1 MPKLDLSLF
10 FLIPLI
16 AAIAMPFASKFL
28 HSRGANILAVLTGL
42 VLAGFSLC
50 LVASPQ
56 AWLDAAAIGA
66 PSVNAHGVHLQADAV
81 SRLFVLLVNGIGLAC
96 LIYATDYLDH
106 LGSRAKFY
114 GLFLI
119 LMLGLNGVV
128 LVSDLFSMYVYLEV
142 ASIASYMLVAFTLQF
157 DGIESALKYLLL
169 SVVGTAMVLIGLA
182 LVYMNLGTLEFAG
195 VKAALAANPANWR
208 LFLFIGALF
217 VTGFGLKAAIM
228 PFHAWLPDA
237 HPSAPAPVSAILS
250 GVVIKVAGVYSLI
263 RIFLYLYPR
272 TPQIQS
278 VFVILGIVSMAFG
291 AIIAYYQDDIK
302 RMLAYSSISQ
312 IGYIMIGLG
321 IGNPLAIAGAL
332 FHILNHAQFKSLLFL
347 NSGAIQ
353 YRTGTRNMTE
363 MGGLENR
370 MPITATTSV
379 FGTLSIA
386 GIPPFNGFW
395 SKLFI
400 ILGAVQAHRYG
411 VATLAALF
419 SIFTLGYFLVIQR
432 KVFFGKL
439 NLKWQDLK
447 EAPLAMSVSVIL
459 LAACCLL
466 TGVFFHPIMSQ
477 VIEPAAAVLMGGK

>member
-1 MPKLDLSLF
+1 MPNISWF
-10 FLIPLI
+10 FIIPLV
-16 AAIAMPFASKFL
+16 AALGMPFASKL
-28 HSRGANILAVLTGL
+28 HRRASDALAVLTGVALAGLSLAL
-42 VLAGFSLC
+42 VLGGLEPAF
-50 LVASPQ
+50 
-56 AWLDAAAIGA
+56 AA
-66 PSVNAHGVHLQADAV
+66 NGVQLQADGL
-81 SRLFVLLVNGIGLAC
+81 SRLFVLVINTIGLAC

-106 LGSRAKFY
+106 LGGRAKFY

-119 LMLGLNGVV
+119 LLLGLNGVV
-128 LVSDLFSMYVYLEV
+128 LVHDLFSLYVYLEV

-169 SVVGTAMVLIGLA
+169 SVVGTAMVLIALA
-182 LVYMNLGTLEFAG
+182 LVYTTLGTLEFSA
-195 VKAALAANPANWR
+195 VKAALAQGELKR
-208 LFLFIGALF
+208 LFLLTGALF
-217 VTGFGLKAAIM
+217 LAGFGLKAAIM

-237 HPSAPAPVSAILS
+237 HPSAPAPVSAVLS

-272 TPQIQS
+272 TAQIQS
-278 VFVILGIVSMAFG
+278 VMVILGVVSMAFG
-291 AIIAYYQDDIK
+291 AIIAYFQDDIK

-321 IGNPLAIAGAL
+321 IGHPLAIAGAL

-363 MGGLENR
+363 MGGLESR
-370 MPITATTSV
+370 MPITSTTSV

-386 GIPPFNGFW
+386 GIPPFNGFF

-400 ILGAVQAHRYG
+400 ILGAVKAGYYT
-411 VATLAALF
+411 VATLAAAF

-439 NLKWQDLK
+439 NLKWQNIK
-447 EAPLAMSVSVIL
+447 EAPAAMSVSVVL
-459 LAACCLL
+459 LAAACLL
-466 TGVFFHPIMSQ
+466 TGIFFSPVMSW
-477 VIEPAAAVLMGGK
+477 VIEPAAFVLRGGN

>member
-1 MPKLDLSLF
+1 MPNISWF
-10 FLIPLI
+10 FTVPLV
-16 AAIAMPFASKFL
+16 AALLMPFASKV
-28 HSRGANILAVLTGL
+28 HRRAVDGLAVLTGL
-42 VLAGFSLC
+42 LLFCLSLG
-50 LVASPQ
+50 LILGWMPGGDFTANQVA
-56 AWLDAAAIGA
+56 LR
-66 PSVNAHGVHLQADAV
+66 ADGLSA
-81 SRLFVLLVNGIGLAC
+81 LFLLVINGIGFAC

-106 LGSRAKFY
+106 LGGRAKFY

-128 LVSDLFSMYVYLEV
+128 LVHDLFSLYLYLEV
-142 ASIASYMLVAFTLQF
+142 ASIASYMLVAFTLEF

-169 SVVGTAMVLIGLA
+169 SVVGTALVLIALS
-182 LVYMNLGTLEFAG
+182 LVYLRLGTLEFSAIKG
-195 VKAALAANPANWR
+195 LLAQGEMPR
-208 LFLFIGALF
+208 LFLLTGAMFL
-217 VTGFGLKAAIM
+217 TGFGLKAAIM

-272 TPQIQS
+272 TPQIQY
-278 VFVILGIVSMAFG
+278 VFIVLGVVSMAFG
-291 AIIAYYQDDIK
+291 AIIAYFQDDIK

-321 IGNPLAIAGAL
+321 IGHPLAIAGAL

-347 NSGAIQ
+347 NSGALQ

-363 MGGLENR
+363 MGGLESR
-370 MPITATTSV
+370 MPITSTTSV

-386 GIPPFNGFW
+386 GIPPFNGFF
-395 SKLFI
+395 SKLLI
-400 ILGAVQAHRYG
+400 ILGAIKAGYYT

-439 NLKWQDLK
+439 NMKWKDLK
-447 EAPLAMSVSVIL
+447 EAPAAMSAAVIL
-459 LAACCLL
+459 LAAACLL
-466 TGVFFHPIMSQ
+466 TGVFFNQILSW
-477 VIEPAAAVLMGGK
+477 VIEPAVAVLMGGK

>member
-1 MPKLDLSLF
+1 MPNISWF

-16 AAIAMPFASKFL
+16 AALLMPFVAKFV
-28 HSRGANILAVLTGL
+28 HRRAVDGLAVLTGL
-42 VLAGFSLC
+42 VLFCLSIRLVLGLMPGAFS
-50 LVASPQ
+50 A
-56 AWLDAAAIGA
+56 
-66 PSVNAHGVHLQADAV
+66 NGVELQADGL
-81 SRLFVLLVNGIGLAC
+81 SRLFVLLINGIGFAC

-106 LGSRAKFY
+106 LGGRAKFY

-119 LMLGLNGVV
+119 LLLGLNGVV
-128 LVSDLFSMYVYLEV
+128 LVHDLFSMYVYLEV

-169 SVVGTAMVLIGLA
+169 SAVGTALVLVGLS
-182 LVYMNLGTLEFAG
+182 LVYITLGTLEFSA
-195 VKAALAANPANWR
+195 VKAALGQGELPR
-208 LFLFIGALF
+208 LFLLSGAMFL
-217 VTGFGLKAAIM
+217 TGFGLKAAIM

-272 TPQIQS
+272 VPQIQT
-278 VFVILGIVSMAFG
+278 VLIILGVVSMAFG
-291 AIIAYYQDDIK
+291 AIIAYFQDDIK

-321 IGNPLAIAGAL
+321 IGHPLALAGAL

-370 MPITATTSV
+370 MPVTSTTSV

-386 GIPPFNGFW
+386 GIPPFNGFF
-395 SKLFI
+395 SKLLI
-400 ILGAVQAHRYG
+400 ILGAVKAGYYA
-411 VATLAALF
+411 VASLAALF

-439 NLKWQDLK
+439 NQRWKDLK
-447 EAPLAMSVSVIL
+447 EAPAAMSAAVIL
-459 LAACCLL
+459 LAASCLL
-466 TGVFFHPIMSQ
+466 TGVYFHKILSL
-477 VIEPAAAVLMGGK
+477 VIEPAVAVLTGGK

>member
-1 MPKLDLSLF
+1 MPNISWF
-10 FLIPLI
+10 FIIPLV
-16 AAIAMPFASKFL
+16 AALLMPFAAKW
-28 HSRGANILAVLTGL
+28 HRRAADALAVLTGL
-42 VLAGFSLC
+42 VLFGLSVG
-50 LVASPQ
+50 LVLGWIPGGDFMANDVR
-56 AWLDAAAIGA
+56 LR
-66 PSVNAHGVHLQADAV
+66 ADAL
-81 SRLFVLLVNGIGLAC
+81 SALFVLLINAIGFVC

-106 LGSRAKFY
+106 LGGRAKFY

-128 LVSDLFSMYVYLEV
+128 LVHDLFSLYLYLEV
-142 ASIASYMLVAFTLQF
+142 ASIASYMLVAFSLQF

-169 SVVGTAMVLIGLA
+169 SVVGTAMILIAMA
-182 LVYMNLGTLEFAG
+182 LVYLSLGTLEFTAI
-195 VKAALAANPANWR
+195 KTLLAQGSGMPR
-208 LFLFIGALF
+208 LFLLCGALF
-217 VTGFGLKAAIM
+217 LAGFGLKAAIM

-278 VFVILGIVSMAFG
+278 VFVILGLVSMAFG
-291 AIIAYYQDDIK
+291 AIIAYFQDDIK

-363 MGGLENR
+363 MGGLESR
-370 MPITATTSV
+370 MPVTSTTSI
-379 FGTLSIA
+379 FGSLSIA

-395 SKLFI
+395 SKLLI
-400 ILGAVQAHRYG
+400 ILGALQAQRYG

-439 NLKWQDLK
+439 NLKWQNIT

-459 LAACCLL
+459 LAASCLI
-466 TGVFFHPIMSQ
+466 TGIFFHQILSH
-477 VIEPAAAVLMGGK
+477 VIEPAVFVLTGGK

>member
-1 MPKLDLSLF
+1 MPNISWF

-16 AAIAMPFASKFL
+16 AALGMPFASKVHRRL
-28 HSRGANILAVLTGL
+28 ADALAVLTGL
-42 VLAGFSLC
+42 ALTGLSLWLVLDPTVAPVFS
-50 LVASPQ
+50 A
-56 AWLDAAAIGA
+56 
-66 PSVNAHGVHLQADAV
+66 NGVHLQADAV
-81 SRLFVLLVNGIGLAC
+81 TKLFVLLINAIGLAC
-96 LIYATDYLDH
+96 LIYATSYLDH
-106 LGSRAKFY
+106 LGGRAKFY

-119 LMLGLNGVV
+119 LLLGLNGVV

-169 SVVGTAMVLIGLA
+169 SVAGTALVLIGLA
-182 LVYMNLGTLEFAG
+182 LVYMNLGTLEFVG
-195 VKAALAANPANWR
+195 VKAALAQNPANWR
-208 LFLFIGALF
+208 LFLFTGALF
-217 VTGFGLKAAIM
+217 MTGFGLKAAIM

-250 GVVIKVAGVYSLI
+250 GVVIKVAGVYALI

-278 VFVILGIVSMAFG
+278 VFVILGLVSMAFG

-370 MPITATTSV
+370 MPITSTTSV

-400 ILGAVQAHRYG
+400 ILGAIQAHRYG

-439 NLKWQDLK
+439 NLKWQDLQ

-459 LAACCLL
+459 LAASCLL

>member
-1 MPKLDLSLF
+1 MPNISWF
-10 FLIPLI
+10 FIIPLG
-16 AAIAMPFASKFL
+16 AALAMPFASKF
-28 HSRGANILAVLTGL
+28 HRRAADALAVLTGL
-42 VLAGFSLC
+42 ILFGLSLGLVLGWVPAGDFT
-50 LVASPQ
+50 AN
-56 AWLDAAAIGA
+56 D
-66 PSVNAHGVHLQADAV
+66 
-81 SRLFVLLVNGIGLAC
+81 VLLRADKLSVLFLLVINAIGLAC

-106 LGSRAKFY
+106 LGGRAKFY

-119 LMLGLNGVV
+119 LILGLNGVV
-128 LVSDLFSMYVYLEV
+128 LVHDLFSLYLYLEV
-142 ASIASYMLVAFTLQF
+142 ASIASYMLVAFTLEF

-169 SVVGTAMVLIGLA
+169 SVVGTAMVLIALA
-182 LVYMNLGTLEFAG
+182 LVYLKLGTLEFTAI
-195 VKAALAANPANWR
+195 KTLLAASPDLPR
-208 LFLFIGALF
+208 LFLLTGALF
-217 VTGFGLKAAIM
+217 LTGFGLKAAIM

-278 VFVILGIVSMAFG
+278 VLIILGVVSMAFG
-291 AIIAYYQDDIK
+291 AIIAYFQDDIK

-321 IGNPLAIAGAL
+321 IGHPLAIAGAL

-363 MGGLENR
+363 MGGLESR
-370 MPITATTSV
+370 MPITSTTSV
-379 FGTLSIA
+379 FGMLSIA
-386 GIPPFNGFW
+386 GIPPFNGFF
-395 SKLFI
+395 SKLLI
-400 ILGAVQAHRYG
+400 ILGAVKAGYYT

-419 SIFTLGYFLVIQR
+419 SIFTLGYFLLIQR

-439 NLKWQDLK
+439 NMKWKDLK
-447 EAPLAMSVSVIL
+447 EAPAAMSVSVIL
-459 LAACCLL
+459 LAAACLL
-466 TGVFFHPIMSQ
+466 TGVFFSPILSS
-477 VIEPAAAVLMGGK
+477 VIEPAVLVLTGGK